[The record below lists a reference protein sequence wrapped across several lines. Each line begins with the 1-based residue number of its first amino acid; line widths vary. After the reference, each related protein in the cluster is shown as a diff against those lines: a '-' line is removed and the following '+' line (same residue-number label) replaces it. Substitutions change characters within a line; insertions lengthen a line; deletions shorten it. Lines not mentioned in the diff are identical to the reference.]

1 VGNLLRE
8 QLCLALDV
16 DNQFIAKELVQEL
29 SDYVGI
35 FKIGFQLFVA
45 EGPQIISTIR
55 NSGSEIFLDLKFH
68 DIPNTVAE
76 VSKVVTGLG
85 VSMFNIHAMG
95 GIDMMTAAVKAA
107 SSEAKHIRVEKPKIL
122 AVTLLTSLD
131 EYALKDQLKIKDTVQ
146 DYVAHL
152 ALLAKKSGID
162 GVIASPQEIGLIRST
177 CGPNFII
184 GTPGIRMPDSPPD
197 DQKRTLTPKQAID
210 AGATFIIVGRPIR
223 NAKDP
228 VMAAKEILS
237 ELE

>member
-1 VGNLLRE
+1 MLRE

-16 DNQFIAKELVQEL
+16 DNQFIAKKLVQEL

-76 VSKVVTGLG
+76 VSRVVTGLG
-85 VSMFNIHAMG
+85 VSMFNIHAVG

-107 SSEAKHIRVEKPKIL
+107 SSEAKHIGIEKPKVL

-131 EYALKDQLKIKDTVQ
+131 EYALKDQLKVEDTVQ
-146 DYVAHL
+146 NYVAHL

-184 GTPGIRMPDSPPD
+184 GTPGIRMPDSPLD

-228 VMAAKEILS
+228 VMAAKEILN

>member
-1 VGNLLRE
+1 MSRE

-16 DNQFIAKELVQEL
+16 DNQFIAKKLVQEL

-45 EGPQIISTIR
+45 EGPQIISAIR

-76 VSKVVTGLG
+76 VSRVVTGLG
-85 VSMFNIHAMG
+85 VSMFNIHAVG

-107 SSEAKHIRVEKPKIL
+107 SSEAKHIGIEKPKVL

-131 EYALKDQLKIKDTVQ
+131 EYALQDQLRVKDTVQ
-146 DYVAHL
+146 DYVVHL

-184 GTPGIRMPDSPPD
+184 GTPGIRMPDSSPD
-197 DQKRTLTPKQAID
+197 DQKRTLAPKQAID

-228 VMAAKEILS
+228 VMAAKEILN